1 MSGVLHRPDKYSR
14 LWIRQSTFRS
24 ANLLSIPHSVPSPSG
39 RGLGGLRSDEG
50 LLTFSLPSSSLNF
63 PCPPTP
69 VSVITLYMIRQVRFD
84 KKQRV
89 VDELVRRIESG
100 LMEDGFLLPGEHQLA
115 QEFNVSRGTLREAL
129 AELKRR
135 KYIATQS
142 GVGSIVT
149 FDGVVLDQRSG
160 WAQAL
165 ADTGALIN
173 TEVLRLEA
181 VTRTDLSAVFGS
193 DQFILLERRR
203 RSNDGTLVSLERS
216 LMPANGGL
224 ESLPRVGLIDNSLTI
239 TLAAYGYIGER
250 GDQWLGAEPLN
261 AEDAELLGRPPG
273 TVFLKAL
280 RTTYD
285 RQNRFM
291 EQVESLL
298 DPVHFR
304 LHLQFGE
311 SK

>member
-1 MSGVLHRPDKYSR
+1 
-14 LWIRQSTFRS
+14 
-24 ANLLSIPHSVPSPSG
+24 
-39 RGLGGLRSDEG
+39 
-50 LLTFSLPSSSLNF
+50 
-63 PCPPTP
+63 
-69 VSVITLYMIRQVRFD
+69 MIKHVRFD
-84 KKQRV
+84 KKKRV
-89 VDELVRRIESG
+89 VDELIRRIESG

-115 QEFNVSRGTLREAL
+115 EEFSVSRGTLREAL

-135 KYIATQS
+135 NYIATQS

-149 FDGVVLDQRSG
+149 YDGVVLDQQSG

-181 VTRTDLSAVFGS
+181 VQRPDLLSRFGT
-193 DQFILLERRR
+193 DQFIALDRRR
-203 RSNDGTLVSLERS
+203 RSTDGTVVSLERS
-216 LMPANGGL
+216 LMPATGGL
-224 ESLPRVGLIDNSLTI
+224 ESLPRVGLIDDSLTI

-250 GDQWLGAEPLN
+250 GDQWIGAEPLN
-261 AEDAELLGRPPG
+261 EEQAQLLGRPAG

-285 RQNRFM
+285 RRGRFM
-291 EQVESLL
+291 EQVESFL

-304 LHLQFGE
+304 LHLQFGAQ
-311 SK
+311 K

>member
-1 MSGVLHRPDKYSR
+1 
-14 LWIRQSTFRS
+14 
-24 ANLLSIPHSVPSPSG
+24 
-39 RGLGGLRSDEG
+39 
-50 LLTFSLPSSSLNF
+50 
-63 PCPPTP
+63 
-69 VSVITLYMIRQVRFD
+69 MIRQVRFD

-89 VDELVRRIESG
+89 VDELIRRIESG
-100 LMEDGFLLPGEHQLA
+100 LMEDGFHLPGEHQLA
-115 QEFNVSRGTLREAL
+115 QEFKVSRGTLREAL

-135 KYIATQS
+135 NYIATQS

-149 FDGVVLDQRSG
+149 FDGVALDQRSG

-165 ADTGALIN
+165 ADSGALVN

-181 VTRTDLSAVFGS
+181 VTRPDLLPRFGTE
-193 DQFILLERRR
+193 QFITLDRRR

-216 LMPANGGL
+216 LMPATGGL

-239 TLAAYGYIGER
+239 TLAAYGYIGEC
-250 GDQWLGAEPLN
+250 GDQWIGAEPLN
-261 AEDAELLGRPPG
+261 AEDAELLGRPVG

-304 LHLQFGE
+304 LHLQFGP